1 MQSNSS
7 GSQMTE
13 RQVEQR
19 PQLFIAEVHDGAIDA
34 AYSFR
39 AWSYGINWRAVI
51 IAICTAVIALM
62 QADSTVLVASLTGLV
77 ILLIPHADRDV
88 AHALIETVL
97 IKAKVVKQPS
107 NEALIKFAGSARS
120 SERHP

>member
-1 MQSNSS
+1 MN
-7 GSQMTE
+7 
-13 RQVEQR
+13 V
-19 PQLFIAEVHDGAIDA
+19 V
-34 AYSFR
+34 
-39 AWSYGINWRAVI
+39 AWSVSCARNSLTLSKRFSAATSAFTTAFSEAI